1 MGPWWQHRLVEW
13 GVERWGLALCL
24 VVLSRLEPAPTEQVS
39 LALVGASLSLWVEA
53 LLQVSC
59 CCSLGD
65 YLVRVG

>member
-1 MGPWWQHRLVEW
+1 MLY
-13 GVERWGLALCL
+13 L
-24 VVLSRLEPAPTEQVS
+24 VVLSRLVPAPMEQVS